1 MQKLA
6 LLKTE
11 MEYDLSISWN
21 KKIICAFE
29 SGALVVFAEFCK
41 ILQNKYKIDNILIG
55 FYEDLFYKKKFQKY
69 N

>member
-11 MEYDLSISWN
+11 MECDLSISWN

-29 SGALVVFAEFCK
+29 SGALVVFAVK

-55 FYEDLFYKKKFQKY
+55 FYEDLFL
-69 N
+69 